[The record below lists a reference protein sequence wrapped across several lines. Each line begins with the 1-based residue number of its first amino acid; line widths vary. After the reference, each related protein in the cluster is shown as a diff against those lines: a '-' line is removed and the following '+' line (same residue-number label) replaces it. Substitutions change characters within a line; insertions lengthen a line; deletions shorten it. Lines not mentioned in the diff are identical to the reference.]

1 MTDCGC
7 TNLSVNPSYI
17 CKTPNYAS
25 TQKRVIKTVR
35 VSESEYMMNLAAFS
49 TYVRPCL
56 NRTYNYVNWNQMSD
70 RLVPSIVKVNVPTNG
85 SSTKHS
91 VTSLRPGSTSAPGAG
106 VDVKHGSYERRLLRL
121 KGNILLNFNKPYGYG
136 IANSSN
142 CL

>member
-17 CKTPNYAS
+17 CKTANYAS
-25 TQKRVIKTVR
+25 NQKRILRTVR
-35 VSESEYMMNLAAFS
+35 VSESEYMMNLAALS
-49 TYVRPCL
+49 TYVRPCA
-56 NRTYNYVNWNQMSD
+56 NNTRVNWNQMSD
-70 RLVPSIVKVNVPTNG
+70 RIIPSIVHVNVPSNG
-85 SSTKHS
+85 NSTKTS

-121 KGNILLNFNKPYGYG
+121 KGNILLNFNKKNSEG
-136 IANSSN
+136 IANSSS